1 MSEFKLRK
9 EDYICSNCRYYGCDR
24 SKNCDTICDKW
35 IISELVLENL
45 MEERENESFQGEFV

>member
-1 MSEFKLRK
+1 MTEFKLRN

-35 IISELVLENL
+35 SISELVLENL
-45 MEERENESFQGEFV
+45 MEERENESFQ